1 MKMKLDIATLDEEER
16 RLATSLLKRLN
27 EKSAKIM
34 RPEDRTP
41 TSPNAPSKPKNEV
54 PSTQMS
60 AGDFLGLVDKYL
72 SGLDSGN
79 PETENMIDSGLGLEQ
94 GVQGGGFVV
103 GSEWTISDTQ
113 PPKPKDQIDNKGK
126 ALTKDERIAFYAHPP
141 GKTVKDVPITVKQ
154 IEDLRLAPPA
164 LMSPIAG
171 RGSQGS
177 QTDKSDK
184 RNK

>member
-1 MKMKLDIATLDEEER
+1 MKMKFDIATLHEEER

-27 EKSAKIM
+27 EKSAKITWTG
-34 RPEDRTP
+34 DKIAV
-41 TSPNAPSKPKNEV
+41 SPNAPSKPKNEV

-60 AGDFLGLVDKYL
+60 EDDFLNFVEEYL
-72 SGLDSGN
+72 SGRNANN
-79 PETENMIDSGLGLEQ
+79 PVAPGLGLKQ
-94 GVQGGGFVV
+94 GEEGDGFVA
-103 GSEWTISDTQ
+103 GSEWTIANKQ

-126 ALTKDERIAFYAHPP
+126 ALTNDDRIAFYAHPP
-141 GKTVKDVPITVKQ
+141 GETVKDVPITVKQ
-154 IEDLRLAPPA
+154 IEDLGLAPPA

>member
-1 MKMKLDIATLDEEER
+1 MKMKLDIATLHEEER

-27 EKSAKIM
+27 EKSAKTM
-34 RPEDRTP
+34 RPEDSTP
-41 TSPNAPSKPKNEV
+41 TSPNAPKPKNEV

-60 AGDFLGLVDKYL
+60 AGVFLGLVEKYL

-79 PETENMIDSGLGLEQ
+79 PETENMIDSGLGLKQ

-103 GSEWTISDTQ
+103 GSEWTISDKQ

-126 ALTKDERIAFYAHPP
+126 ELTDDERIAFYAHPP
-141 GKTVKDVPITVKQ
+141 GEAVEDVPITVEQ
-154 IEDLRLAPPA
+154 IKKLGLTPPA

>member
-1 MKMKLDIATLDEEER
+1 MKMKLDIATLHEEER

-27 EKSAKIM
+27 EKSAKTM
-34 RPEDRTP
+34 RPEDSTP
-41 TSPNAPSKPKNEV
+41 TSPNAPPKNEV

-60 AGDFLGLVDKYL
+60 ADDFLNLVEEYL
-72 SGLDSGN
+72 SGRNANN
-79 PETENMIDSGLGLEQ
+79 PVAPGLGLKQ
-94 GVQGGGFVV
+94 GKKGGGFVV
-103 GSEWTISDTQ
+103 GSEWTISDKQ
-113 PPKPKDQIDNKGK
+113 PPKPKDQIDNKGTV
-126 ALTKDERIAFYAHPP
+126 LTKDERIAFYAHPP
-141 GKTVKDVPITVKQ
+141 GKTVEDVPITVKQ
-154 IEDLRLAPPA
+154 IKNLGLAPPA